1 MAHLTN
7 ASHPSLAR
15 IARLFEHSIG
25 IKSAGLI
32 CALLMFT
39 GTSHCFVKGWLLNA
53 APTAGFAA
61 AWGAVTLLP
70 WLLAWE
76 ANKYI
81 LRNLTQP
88 RRRAQAIMMVLL
100 TSLALTGFSEWLLFV
115 RPSLGWPTILGLH
128 ALRHLPEL
136 GTVGLLT
143 VISAYVT
150 TYRLFADPVKREA
163 LGFDAQI
170 IWARAAGNYVEFK
183 IGQSIRV
190 ERMTLKQVEM
200 ALDPSRFARINRFMV
215 VNRSQVIGSPRGSWI
230 RMSDH
235 SEYRIGDAY
244 RESLR

>member
-1 MAHLTN
+1 MVHLTN
-7 ASHPSLAR
+7 ARFAR
-15 IARLFEHSIG
+15 VARLFEQSIG
-25 IKSAGLI
+25 IRGAGLI
-32 CALLMFT
+32 CALLMLA
-39 GTSHCFVKGWLLNA
+39 GASHCFVKGWLLNS

-76 ANKYI
+76 ANKFI
-81 LRNLTQP
+81 LRNFTQP
-88 RRRAQAIMMVLL
+88 RRRAHAIIMVLV

-115 RPSLGWPTILGLH
+115 QPSLGWPTMLSLH
-128 ALRHLPEL
+128 SLRHLPEL
-136 GTVGLLT
+136 GMVGLLT

-150 TYRLFADPVKREA
+150 TYRPIADTVEREV

-215 VNRSQVIGSPRGSWI
+215 VNLSQVVGSPRGSWI
-230 RMSDH
+230 RMSDN